1 VGTERRL
8 PVQGARPKHSARTCL
23 GRSRDPLILERAGLA
38 RSSTPPGAQAPEAG
52 APGGRPPGPWAAGGA
67 RQARQPAR
75 MRRACRRLKVPA
87 SAAQVHEKYPNIEY
101 REMIVDN
108 ACMQLVKDPTQFD
121 VLCMPNLYGDIIS
134 DLCAGLIGGLGL
146 TPSGNIG
153 ARAALSSERGPGLVY
168 ASPTPGR
175 GAARG
180 RAPARCFRR
189 ARAPAP
195 AVPQAARGALLH
207 RRRLSRGRAQR

>member
-1 VGTERRL
+1 
-8 PVQGARPKHSARTCL
+8 
-23 GRSRDPLILERAGLA
+23 
-38 RSSTPPGAQAPEAG
+38 
-52 APGGRPPGPWAAGGA
+52 
-67 RQARQPAR
+67 

-153 ARAALSSERGPGLVY
+153 ARA
-168 ASPTPGR
+168 SPTPGR

-180 RAPARCFRR
+180 RAPARCFRP